1 MTAINFPDSPSD
13 GDTHV
18 VGGVTYTY
26 NNAETKWK
34 TTINSNA
41 FLPLTGGTLSG
52 NLTLG
57 SNQLTAGGLTY
68 PTSDGTTGQYLQ
80 TDGAGALSFQTVSSD
95 YLTWERATL
104 AGPFT
109 TETSHTWSNLSNVKE
124 VKVLVNAV
132 DQNGTNGQFG
142 FRLGTGGTL
151 QSSGYKDYRR
161 WEYSA
166 GSWNLD
172 EQDNATE
179 FSIEEP
185 FIQSRDDITGI
196 ATFSNITGNQWMFQF
211 EAFVDLDTSTM
222 FMMRN
227 IGVVTLSGA
236 LNDVGILTTAGSWN
250 GGTAQLIYL
259 TQP

>member
-1 MTAINFPDSPSD
+1 MALRLNGSS
-13 GDTHV
+13 
-18 VGGVTYTY
+18 
-26 NNAETKWK
+26 
-34 TTINSNA
+34 
-41 FLPLTGGTLSG
+41 SG
-52 NLTLG
+52 YVELEVPAAAGSHALTLPDGGG
-57 SNQLTAGGLTY
+57 S
-68 PTSDGTTGQYLQ
+68 SGQYLQ
-80 TDGAGALSFQTVSSD
+80 TNGSGTLSWQTVSGD
-95 YLTWERATL
+95 YLTWNRATL

-109 TETSHTWSNLSNVKE
+109 TETSHTWSGLSNVKE
-124 VKVLVNAV
+124 VKVLLNAV
-132 DQNGTNGQFG
+132 DQTGADAYFG

-161 WEYSA
+161 WEYSSGTWA
-166 GSWNLD
+166 LD
-172 EQDNATE
+172 EQDSTSEFKTE
-179 FSIEEP
+179 TTLLSN
-185 FIQSRDDITGI
+185 RDDITGI

-227 IGVVTLSGA
+227 IGIVTLSGA